1 MVFIGRFSGP
11 GQVAAR
17 RQFAY
22 LTDLPHARSSGE
34 KFMRKIRIYAWAVV
48 AALGAGWLAPATC
61 VAADRAAVADA
72 RQKVIFQVS
81 DNDPAKWSLAL
92 NNVRNIQQD
101 LGKDNVE
108 IEVVAYGPGL
118 NMLKLE
124 SAVSARVGDALAQ
137 GVKIVAC
144 ENTMTNN
151 KVTKADLLPNLGYVK
166 AGVVELMVKQ
176 QQGYSYIR
184 P

>member
-1 MVFIGRFSGP
+1 
-11 GQVAAR
+11 
-17 RQFAY
+17 
-22 LTDLPHARSSGE
+22 
-34 KFMRKIRIYAWAVV
+34 MRKARIYAY
-48 AALGAGWLAPATC
+48 AALAAWGAGWLLPATC
-61 VAADRAAVADA
+61 VAADRAADA

-81 DNDPAKWSLAL
+81 DNDPAKWNLAL

-108 IEVVAYGPGL
+108 IEVVTYGPGL

-124 SAVSARVGDALAQ
+124 SPVSVRVGEALGQ
-137 GVKIVAC
+137 GVKIMAC
-144 ENTMTNN
+144 ENTMTNT
-151 KVTKADLLPNLGYVK
+151 KTTKADMLPNIGYVK

>member
-1 MVFIGRFSGP
+1 
-11 GQVAAR
+11 
-17 RQFAY
+17 
-22 LTDLPHARSSGE
+22 
-34 KFMRKIRIYAWAVV
+34 MRKIGIYALAMLTALSAVLLLP
-48 AALGAGWLAPATC
+48 AAG
-61 VAADRAAVADA
+61 VAADAKH
-72 RQKVIFQVS
+72 KVIFQVS
-81 DNDPAKWSLAL
+81 DSDPAKWNLAL

-101 LGKDNVE
+101 LGRDNVE

-118 NMLKLE
+118 NMLKLD
-124 SAVSARVGDALAQ
+124 STVSARVGDALGQ
-137 GVKIVAC
+137 GVKIMAC

-151 KVTKADLLPNLGYVK
+151 KVGKADMLPNIGYVK